1 MAKVANKVA
10 ASSTSTTSKDDGFDF
25 SKDVLIAP
33 PAVHHFRLSDGAE
46 VDRAGSAPS
55 EGIASFVISVRSY
68 DGTAPKMC
76 LNKGYR
82 VAKDNA
88 NSLAKLVIGED
99 GTVGLA
105 EHPRLGQFVIDGS
118 KWNGRLPVSIAARL
132 KAHESAYAYRVEA
145 ALAAH
150 AAASRKVG

>member
-10 ASSTSTTSKDDGFDF
+10 ASSTATASKDDGFDF
-25 SKDVLIAP
+25 LKDVMIAP
-33 PAVHHFRLSDGAE
+33 PAVHHFNAE
-46 VDRAGSAPS
+46 GVEVNRAGAAPS
-55 EGIASFVISVRSY
+55 EGIQSFVISVRSY
-68 DGTAPKMC
+68 DGGAPKMC

-82 VAKDNA
+82 VAKDNPSA
-88 NSLAKLVIGED
+88 LAKLVIGED
-99 GTVGLA
+99 GSVGLA

-118 KWNGRLPVSIAARL
+118 RWNGRLPVSIAARL

-150 AAASRKVG
+150 AATSRKVG